1 MPTYGYQ
8 CKGCGHQFEVFQK
21 MTDAAIT
28 ACERCGA
35 AVKKI
40 LYPVGIQFKGAG
52 FYVNDYAK
60 SSGNGKSAEATADTG
75 GASDA
80 APAATESGTADS
92 AKPEVKPEPKADSS
106 KPAGTAAA

>member
-8 CKGCGHQFEVFQK
+8 CKTCGHQFEVFQK

-60 SSGNGKSAEATADTG
+60 SSGNGKSAEATAEKGT
-75 GASDA
+75 ASEA
-80 APAATESGTADS
+80 APAAKESTTADA
-92 AKPEVKPEPKADSS
+92 AKPEAKTDS

>member
-1 MPTYGYQ
+1 MHTYGYQ

-28 ACERCGA
+28 ACEQCGG

-40 LYPVGIQFKGAG
+40 LYPVGIQFKGSG

-60 SSGNGKSAEATADTG
+60 SSGNGKSEVASADKG
-75 GASDA
+75 DASEA
-80 APAATESGTADS
+80 APAPKDSGTADA
-92 AKPEVKPEPKADSS
+92 AKPEAKPEPKADG
-106 KPAGTAAA
+106 KPAGTAA